1 MRKSKKKS
9 DKKLKMEN
17 FFNILNFDLDNDSKF
32 SIFEV
37 VIIIFISIV
46 FGMIVGY
53 VLTYTRSPLG
63 SVKSNSKLSEIIS
76 TYNSIK
82 DNYYKEIDEDTLVN
96 AAVSGMIGSLDDN
109 YSNYMDSSTT
119 DSFNESV
126 EGSFVGIG
134 ITIMYDGEYNKIIAV
149 DDKGPSNKILKV
161 DDLIV
166 KVSGKDVRGIYGDDL
181 KKLIRGKVGTAVKI
195 KVLRNNKYLTFS
207 IKRTNIE
214 IETVKSN
221 YFDVESKRIGY
232 LDVDVISSNT
242 YKQFNKNLKRLENK
256 NIDSLIIDLRDN
268 PGGHLSQ
275 TKEILSM
282 FFNKKTVLYQLKD
295 KDTKK
300 KIYSSSN
307 ETRSYPIVILV
318 NDGSASASEIIT
330 SCFMENY
337 NNIKVVGTTTY
348 GKGTVQQSHQLS
360 TGTSIKY
367 TVQEWMTS
375 NGKSINEKGIKPD
388 EELLMNSEYYSN
400 PTYNTDNQLQKAIEI
415 LKSSSCL

>member
-1 MRKSKKKS
+1 MRKTKKKS

-17 FFNILNFDLDNDSKF
+17 FFNTLNFDLENDSKF

-46 FGMIVGY
+46 FGIIVGY

-82 DNYYKEIDEDTLVN
+82 DNYYKEIDDDTLVN
-96 AAVSGMIGSLDDN
+96 AAVSGMIGSLDDK

-119 DSFNESV
+119 DSFNENV

-134 ITIMYDGEYNKIIAV
+134 ITIMYDGEYNRIIAV

-166 KVSGKDVRGIYGDDL
+166 EVSGKDVRGIYGDDL
-181 KKLIRGKVGTAVKI
+181 KKLIRGKVGTTIKI
-195 KVLRNNKYLTFS
+195 KVLRNNKNLTFS

-214 IETVKSN
+214 IKTVKSN
-221 YFDVESKRIGY
+221 YFDVESKKIGY

-367 TVQEWMTS
+367 TVQEWLTS
-375 NGKSINEKGIKPD
+375 KGKSINEKGIKPD

-415 LKSSSCL
+415 LK

>member
-9 DKKLKMEN
+9 DKKVKKDN
-17 FFNILNFDLDNDSKF
+17 FFNVLDFNLDNDSKF

-46 FGMIVGY
+46 FGIIVGY

-82 DNYYKEIDEDTLVN
+82 NNYYKEIDDDTLVN
-96 AAVSGMIGSLDDN
+96 AAVSGMIGSLDDK
-109 YSNYMDSSTT
+109 YSNYMDSITT

-134 ITIMYDGEYNKIIAV
+134 ITIMFDGEYNKIIAV
-149 DDKGPSNKILKV
+149 DDKGPSKKSLKV

-166 KVSGKDVRGIYGDDL
+166 EVSGKDVRGIYGDDL
-181 KKLIRGKVGTAVKI
+181 RKLIRGKVGTTIKI

-214 IETVKSN
+214 IKTVKSN
-221 YFDVESKRIGY
+221 YFDVENKKIGY

-367 TVQEWMTS
+367 TVQEWLTS
-375 NGKSINEKGIKPD
+375 KGKSINEKGIKPD

-415 LKSSSCL
+415 LK

>member
-9 DKKLKMEN
+9 DKELKMEN
-17 FFNILNFDLDNDSKF
+17 FFNILNFDLENDSKF

-46 FGMIVGY
+46 FGIIVGY

-82 DNYYKEIDEDTLVN
+82 DNYYKEIDDDTLVN
-96 AAVSGMIGSLDDN
+96 AAVSGMIGSLDDK

-166 KVSGKDVRGIYGDDL
+166 EVSGKDVRGIYGDDL
-181 KKLIRGKVGTAVKI
+181 KKLIRGKVGTTVKI
-195 KVLRNNKYLTFS
+195 KVLRNNKNLTFS

-367 TVQEWMTS
+367 TVQEWLTS
-375 NGKSINEKGIKPD
+375 KGKSINEKGIKPD

-415 LKSSSCL
+415 LK

>member
-82 DNYYKEIDEDTLVN
+82 DNYYEEIDEDTLVN

-330 SCFMENY
+330 SCFMKNY

-367 TVQEWMTS
+367 TVQEWLTS

-415 LKSSSCL
+415 LK

>member
-1 MRKSKKKS
+1 MRKTKKKS

-17 FFNILNFDLDNDSKF
+17 FFNILNFDLENDSKF

-46 FGMIVGY
+46 FGIIVGY

-82 DNYYKEIDEDTLVN
+82 DNYYKEIDDDTLVN
-96 AAVSGMIGSLDDN
+96 AAVSGMIGSLDDK

-149 DDKGPSNKILKV
+149 DDKGPSNNNLKV

-166 KVSGKDVRGIYGDDL
+166 EVSGKDVRGIYGDDL
-181 KKLIRGKVGTAVKI
+181 KKLIRGKVGTTVKI
-195 KVLRNNKYLTFS
+195 KVLRNNKNLTFS

-367 TVQEWMTS
+367 TVQEWLTS
-375 NGKSINEKGIKPD
+375 KGKSINEKGIKPD

-415 LKSSSCL
+415 LK

>member
-1 MRKSKKKS
+1 MRKTKKKS

-17 FFNILNFDLDNDSKF
+17 FFNILNFDLENDSKF

-46 FGMIVGY
+46 FGIIVGY

-82 DNYYKEIDEDTLVN
+82 DNYYKEIDDDTLVN
-96 AAVSGMIGSLDDN
+96 AAVSGMIGSLDDK

-134 ITIMYDGEYNKIIAV
+134 ITIMYDDEYNKIIAV

-166 KVSGKDVRGIYGDDL
+166 EVSGKDVRGIYGDDL
-181 KKLIRGKVGTAVKI
+181 KKLIRGKVGTTVKI

-221 YFDVESKRIGY
+221 FFDVESKRIGY

-367 TVQEWMTS
+367 TVQEWLTS
-375 NGKSINEKGIKPD
+375 KGKSINEKGIKPD

-415 LKSSSCL
+415 LK

>member
-1 MRKSKKKS
+1 MRKTKKKS

-17 FFNILNFDLDNDSKF
+17 FFNILNFDLENDSKF

-46 FGMIVGY
+46 FGIIVGY

-82 DNYYKEIDEDTLVN
+82 DNYYKKIDDDTLVN
-96 AAVSGMIGSLDDN
+96 AAVSGMIGSLDDK

-166 KVSGKDVRGIYGDDL
+166 EVSGKDVRGIYGDDL
-181 KKLIRGKVGTAVKI
+181 KKLIRGKVGTTVKI

-214 IETVKSN
+214 IKTVKSN

-367 TVQEWMTS
+367 TVQEWLTS
-375 NGKSINEKGIKPD
+375 KGKSINEKGIKPD

-415 LKSSSCL
+415 LK

>member
-1 MRKSKKKS
+1 MRKSNKKS
-9 DKKLKMEN
+9 DKKVKKDN
-17 FFNILNFDLDNDSKF
+17 FFNVLDFNLDNDSKF

-46 FGMIVGY
+46 FGIIVGY
-53 VLTYTRSPLG
+53 ILTYTRSPLS

-82 DNYYKEIDEDTLVN
+82 DNYYKEIDDDTLVN
-96 AAVSGMIGSLDDN
+96 AAVSGMIGSLDDK

-166 KVSGKDVRGIYGDDL
+166 EVSGKDVRGIYGDDL
-181 KKLIRGKVGTAVKI
+181 KKLIRGKVGTTVKI

-214 IETVKSN
+214 IKTVKSN
-221 YFDVESKRIGY
+221 YFDVESKKIGY

-367 TVQEWMTS
+367 TVQEWLTS
-375 NGKSINEKGIKPD
+375 KGKSINEKGIKPD

-415 LKSSSCL
+415 LK

>member
-1 MRKSKKKS
+1 MKKSKKKS
-9 DKKLKMEN
+9 DKKLEMEN
-17 FFNILNFDLDNDSKF
+17 FFNISNFDLDNDSKF

-82 DNYYKEIDEDTLVN
+82 DNYYKEIDEDALVN

-268 PGGHLSQ
+268 PGGQLSQ

-330 SCFMENY
+330 SCFMKNY

-367 TVQEWMTS
+367 TVQEWLTS

-415 LKSSSCL
+415 LK

>member
-367 TVQEWMTS
+367 TVQEWLTS

-400 PTYNTDNQLQKAIEI
+400 PTYNTDNQLQNAIEI
-415 LKSSSCL
+415 LK

>member
-1 MRKSKKKS
+1 MRKTKKKS

-17 FFNILNFDLDNDSKF
+17 FFNILNFDLENDSKF

-46 FGMIVGY
+46 FGIIVGY

-82 DNYYKEIDEDTLVN
+82 DNYYKEIDDDTLVN
-96 AAVSGMIGSLDDN
+96 AAVSGMIGSLDDK

-149 DDKGPSNKILKV
+149 DDKGPSNNILKV

-166 KVSGKDVRGIYGDDL
+166 EVSGKDVRGIYGDDL
-181 KKLIRGKVGTAVKI
+181 KKLIRGKVGTTVKI

-367 TVQEWMTS
+367 TVQEWLTS
-375 NGKSINEKGIKPD
+375 KGKSINEKGIKPD

-415 LKSSSCL
+415 LK

>member
-256 NIDSLIIDLRDN
+256 NIDSLIIVLRDN

-330 SCFMENY
+330 SCFMKNY

-367 TVQEWMTS
+367 TVQEWLTS

-415 LKSSSCL
+415 LK

>member
-367 TVQEWMTS
+367 TVQEWLTS
-375 NGKSINEKGIKPD
+375 NGKSINEKGIKLD

-415 LKSSSCL
+415 LK

>member
-1 MRKSKKKS
+1 MRKTKKKS

-17 FFNILNFDLDNDSKF
+17 FFNILNFDLENDSKF

-46 FGMIVGY
+46 FGIIVGY

-82 DNYYKEIDEDTLVN
+82 DNYYKEIDDDTLVN
-96 AAVSGMIGSLDDN
+96 AAVSGMIGSLDDK

-166 KVSGKDVRGIYGDDL
+166 EVSGKDVRGIYGDDL
-181 KKLIRGKVGTAVKI
+181 KKLIRGKVGTTVKI
-195 KVLRNNKYLTFS
+195 KVLRNNKNLTFS

-268 PGGHLSQ
+268 LGGHLSQ

-367 TVQEWMTS
+367 TVQEWLTS
-375 NGKSINEKGIKPD
+375 KGKSINEKGIKPD

-415 LKSSSCL
+415 LK

>member
-96 AAVSGMIGSLDDN
+96 AAISGMIGSLDDN

-330 SCFMENY
+330 SCFMKNY

-367 TVQEWMTS
+367 TVQEWLTS

-415 LKSSSCL
+415 LK

>member
-1 MRKSKKKS
+1 MRKTKKKS

-17 FFNILNFDLDNDSKF
+17 FFNILNFDLENDSKF

-46 FGMIVGY
+46 FGIIVGY

-82 DNYYKEIDEDTLVN
+82 DNYYKEIDDDTLVN
-96 AAVSGMIGSLDDN
+96 AAVSGMIGSLDDK

-166 KVSGKDVRGIYGDDL
+166 EVSGKDVRGIYGDDL
-181 KKLIRGKVGTAVKI
+181 KKLIRGKVGTTVKI

-214 IETVKSN
+214 IKTVKSN
-221 YFDVESKRIGY
+221 YFDVESKKIGY

-367 TVQEWMTS
+367 TVQEWLTS
-375 NGKSINEKGIKPD
+375 KGKSINEKGIKPD

-400 PTYNTDNQLQKAIEI
+400 PTYDTDNQLQKAIEI
-415 LKSSSCL
+415 LK

>member
-367 TVQEWMTS
+367 TVQEWLTS

-388 EELLMNSEYYSN
+388 EGLLMNSEYYSN

-415 LKSSSCL
+415 LK

>member
-1 MRKSKKKS
+1 MRKTKKKS

-17 FFNILNFDLDNDSKF
+17 FFNILNFDLENDSKF

-46 FGMIVGY
+46 FGIIVGY

-82 DNYYKEIDEDTLVN
+82 DNYYKEIDDDTLVN
-96 AAVSGMIGSLDDN
+96 AAVSGMIGSLDDK

-149 DDKGPSNKILKV
+149 DDKGPSNNILKV

-166 KVSGKDVRGIYGDDL
+166 EVSGKDVRGIYGDDL
-181 KKLIRGKVGTAVKI
+181 KKLIRGKVGTTVKI

-295 KDTKK
+295 KNTKK

-367 TVQEWMTS
+367 TVQEWLTS
-375 NGKSINEKGIKPD
+375 KGKSINEKGIKPD

-415 LKSSSCL
+415 LK

>member
-1 MRKSKKKS
+1 MRKTKKKS

-17 FFNILNFDLDNDSKF
+17 FFNILNFDLENDSKF

-46 FGMIVGY
+46 FGIIVGY

-82 DNYYKEIDEDTLVN
+82 DNYYKEIDDDTLVN
-96 AAVSGMIGSLDDN
+96 AAVSGMIGSLDDK

-166 KVSGKDVRGIYGDDL
+166 EVSGKDVRGIYGDDL
-181 KKLIRGKVGTAVKI
+181 KKLIRGKVGTTVKI

-221 YFDVESKRIGY
+221 FFDVESKRIGY

-307 ETRSYPIVILV
+307 GTRSYPIVILV

-367 TVQEWMTS
+367 TVQEWLTS
-375 NGKSINEKGIKPD
+375 KGKSINEKGIKPD

-415 LKSSSCL
+415 LK

>member
-1 MRKSKKKS
+1 MRKTKKKS

-17 FFNILNFDLDNDSKF
+17 FFNILNFDLENDSKF

-46 FGMIVGY
+46 FGIIVGY

-82 DNYYKEIDEDTLVN
+82 DNYYKEIDDDTLVN
-96 AAVSGMIGSLDDN
+96 AAVSGMIGSLDDK

-166 KVSGKDVRGIYGDDL
+166 EVSGKDVRGIYGDDL
-181 KKLIRGKVGTAVKI
+181 KKLIRGKVGTTVKI
-195 KVLRNNKYLTFS
+195 KVLRNNKNLTFS

-221 YFDVESKRIGY
+221 FFDVESKRIGY

-367 TVQEWMTS
+367 TVQEWLTS
-375 NGKSINEKGIKPD
+375 KGKSINEKGIKPD

-415 LKSSSCL
+415 LK

>member
-1 MRKSKKKS
+1 MRKTKKKS

-17 FFNILNFDLDNDSKF
+17 FFNILNFDLENDSKF

-46 FGMIVGY
+46 FGIIVGY

-82 DNYYKEIDEDTLVN
+82 DNYYKEIDDDTLVN
-96 AAVSGMIGSLDDN
+96 AAVSGMIGSLDDK

-149 DDKGPSNKILKV
+149 DDKGPSNNILKV

-166 KVSGKDVRGIYGDDL
+166 EVSGKDVRGIYGDDL
-181 KKLIRGKVGTAVKI
+181 KKLIRGKVGTTVKI
-195 KVLRNNKYLTFS
+195 KVLRNNKNLTFS

-214 IETVKSN
+214 IKTVKSN

-295 KDTKK
+295 KNTKK

-337 NNIKVVGTTTY
+337 NNIKVVGTATY

-367 TVQEWMTS
+367 TVQEWLTS
-375 NGKSINEKGIKPD
+375 KGKSINEKGIKPD

-415 LKSSSCL
+415 LK

>member
-109 YSNYMDSSTT
+109 YSNYMDSSIT

-330 SCFMENY
+330 SCFMKNY

-367 TVQEWMTS
+367 TVQEWLTS

-415 LKSSSCL
+415 LK

>member
-9 DKKLKMEN
+9 DKKVKKDN
-17 FFNILNFDLDNDSKF
+17 FFNILNFDLENDSKF

-46 FGMIVGY
+46 FGIIVGY

-82 DNYYKEIDEDTLVN
+82 NNYYKEIDDDTLVN
-96 AAVSGMIGSLDDN
+96 AAVSGMIGSLDDK
-109 YSNYMDSSTT
+109 YSNYMDSITT

-134 ITIMYDGEYNKIIAV
+134 ITIMFDGEYNKIIAV
-149 DDKGPSNKILKV
+149 DDKGPSKKSLKV

-166 KVSGKDVRGIYGDDL
+166 EVSGKDVRGIYGDDL
-181 KKLIRGKVGTAVKI
+181 RKLIRGKVGTTIKI

-214 IETVKSN
+214 IKTVKSN
-221 YFDVESKRIGY
+221 YFDVENKKIGY

-367 TVQEWMTS
+367 TVQEWLTS
-375 NGKSINEKGIKPD
+375 RGKSINEKGIKPD

-415 LKSSSCL
+415 LK

>member
-9 DKKLKMEN
+9 DKKAKKDN
-17 FFNILNFDLDNDSKF
+17 FFNNLEFDLENDSKF

-46 FGMIVGY
+46 FGIIVGY
-53 VLTYTRSPLG
+53 ILTYTRSPLG
-63 SVKSNSKLSEIIS
+63 SVKNNSKLSEIIS

-82 DNYYKEIDEDTLVN
+82 DNYYKEIDDDTLVN
-96 AAVSGMIGSLDDN
+96 AAVSGMIDSLDDK

-134 ITIMYDGEYNKIIAV
+134 ITIMFDGEYNKIIAV
-149 DDKGPSNKILKV
+149 DDKGPSKKSLKV

-166 KVSGKDVRGIYGDDL
+166 EVSGKDVKGVYGDDL
-181 KKLIRGKVGTAVKI
+181 RKLIRGKVGTTVKI

-275 TKEILSM
+275 TREILSM
-282 FFNKKTVLYQLKD
+282 FFNKKIVLYQLKD
-295 KDTKK
+295 KNTKK

-337 NNIKVVGTTTY
+337 KNIKVVGTTTY
-348 GKGTVQQSHQLS
+348 GKGTVQQSRQLS

-367 TVQEWMTS
+367 TVQEWLTS
-375 NGKSINEKGIKPD
+375 KGKSINEKGIKPD

-415 LKSSSCL
+415 LK

>member
-1 MRKSKKKS
+1 MRKTKKKS

-17 FFNILNFDLDNDSKF
+17 FFSILNFDLENDSKF

-46 FGMIVGY
+46 FGIIVGY

-82 DNYYKEIDEDTLVN
+82 DNYYKEIDDDTLVN
-96 AAVSGMIGSLDDN
+96 AAVSGMIGSLDDK

-166 KVSGKDVRGIYGDDL
+166 EVSGKDVRGIYGDDL
-181 KKLIRGKVGTAVKI
+181 KKLIRGKVGTTVKI

-295 KDTKK
+295 KNTKK

-367 TVQEWMTS
+367 TVQEWLTS
-375 NGKSINEKGIKPD
+375 KGKSINEKGIKPD

-415 LKSSSCL
+415 LK

>member
-181 KKLIRGKVGTAVKI
+181 KKLIRGKVGTTIKI

-330 SCFMENY
+330 SCFMKNY
-337 NNIKVVGTTTY
+337 NNIKVVGITTY

-367 TVQEWMTS
+367 TVQEWLTS

-415 LKSSSCL
+415 LK

>member
-9 DKKLKMEN
+9 DKKVKKDN
-17 FFNILNFDLDNDSKF
+17 FFNMVDFNLDNDSKF

-46 FGMIVGY
+46 FGIIVGY
-53 VLTYTRSPLG
+53 ILTYTRSPLS

-82 DNYYKEIDEDTLVN
+82 DNYYKEIDDDTLVN
-96 AAVSGMIGSLDDN
+96 AAVSGIIGSLDDK

-149 DDKGPSNKILKV
+149 DDKGPSNEILKV

-166 KVSGKDVRGIYGDDL
+166 EVSGEDVRGIYGDDL
-181 KKLIRGKVGTAVKI
+181 RKLIRGKVGTTVKI

-221 YFDVESKRIGY
+221 YFDVENKRIGY

-307 ETRSYPIVILV
+307 ETRSYPIVILI

-330 SCFMENY
+330 SCLMENY

-367 TVQEWMTS
+367 TVQEWLTS

-388 EELLMNSEYYSN
+388 EELLMNSEYYFN
-400 PTYNTDNQLQKAIEI
+400 PTYNNDNQLQKAIEI
-415 LKSSSCL
+415 LK

>member
-1 MRKSKKKS
+1 MKKSKKKS
-9 DKKLKMEN
+9 DKKVKKDN
-17 FFNILNFDLDNDSKF
+17 FFNNLEFDLENDSKF

-46 FGMIVGY
+46 FGIIVGY
-53 VLTYTRSPLG
+53 ILTYTRSPLG
-63 SVKSNSKLSEIIS
+63 SVKNNSKLSEIIS

-82 DNYYKEIDEDTLVN
+82 DNYYKEIDDDTLVN
-96 AAVSGMIGSLDDN
+96 AAVSGMIGSLDDK

-134 ITIMYDGEYNKIIAV
+134 ITIMFDGEYNKIIAV
-149 DDKGPSNKILKV
+149 DDKGPSKKSLKV

-166 KVSGKDVRGIYGDDL
+166 EVSGKDVKGVYGDDL
-181 KKLIRGKVGTAVKI
+181 RKLIRGKVGTTVKI

-256 NIDSLIIDLRDN
+256 NIDSLILDLRDN

-275 TKEILSM
+275 TREILSM

-295 KDTKK
+295 KNTKK
-300 KIYSSSN
+300 KIYSFSS

-337 NNIKVVGTTTY
+337 KNIRVVGTTTY
-348 GKGTVQQSHQLS
+348 GKGTVQQSRQLS

-367 TVQEWMTS
+367 TVQEWLTS
-375 NGKSINEKGIKPD
+375 KGKSINEKGIKPD

-415 LKSSSCL
+415 LK

>member
-367 TVQEWMTS
+367 TVQEWLTS

-388 EELLMNSEYYSN
+388 EEILMNSEYYSN

-415 LKSSSCL
+415 LK

>member
-9 DKKLKMEN
+9 DKKVKKDN
-17 FFNILNFDLDNDSKF
+17 FFNILNFDLENDSKF

-46 FGMIVGY
+46 FGIIVGY

-82 DNYYKEIDEDTLVN
+82 NNYYKEIDDDTLVN
-96 AAVSGMIGSLDDN
+96 AAVSGMIGSLDDK
-109 YSNYMDSSTT
+109 YSNYMDSITT

-149 DDKGPSNKILKV
+149 DDKGPSKKSLKV

-166 KVSGKDVRGIYGDDL
+166 EVSGKDVRGIYGDDL
-181 KKLIRGKVGTAVKI
+181 RKLIRGKVGTTIKI

-214 IETVKSN
+214 IKTVKSN
-221 YFDVESKRIGY
+221 YFDVENKKIGY

-367 TVQEWMTS
+367 TVQEWLTS
-375 NGKSINEKGIKPD
+375 KGKSINEKGIKPD

-415 LKSSSCL
+415 LK

>member
-1 MRKSKKKS
+1 MRKTKKKS

-17 FFNILNFDLDNDSKF
+17 FFNTLNFDLENDSKF

-46 FGMIVGY
+46 FGIIVGY

-82 DNYYKEIDEDTLVN
+82 DNYYKEIDDDTLVN
-96 AAVSGMIGSLDDN
+96 AAVSGMIGSLDDK

-166 KVSGKDVRGIYGDDL
+166 EVSGKDVRGIYGDDL
-181 KKLIRGKVGTAVKI
+181 KKLIRGKVGTTVKI
-195 KVLRNNKYLTFS
+195 KVLRNNKNLTFS

-367 TVQEWMTS
+367 TVQEWLTS
-375 NGKSINEKGIKPD
+375 KGKSINEKGIKPD

-415 LKSSSCL
+415 LK

>member
-161 DDLIV
+161 DDLVV

-330 SCFMENY
+330 SCFMKNY

-367 TVQEWMTS
+367 TVQEWLTS

-415 LKSSSCL
+415 LK

>member
-9 DKKLKMEN
+9 DKKVKKDN
-17 FFNILNFDLDNDSKF
+17 FFNILNFDLENDSKF

-46 FGMIVGY
+46 FGIIVGY

-82 DNYYKEIDEDTLVN
+82 DNYYKEIDDDTLVN
-96 AAVSGMIGSLDDN
+96 AAVSGMIGSLDDK

-166 KVSGKDVRGIYGDDL
+166 EVSGKDVRGIYGDDL
-181 KKLIRGKVGTAVKI
+181 KKLIRGKVGTTVKI

-214 IETVKSN
+214 IKTVKSN
-221 YFDVESKRIGY
+221 YFDVESKKIGY

-268 PGGHLSQ
+268 PGGHVSQ

-367 TVQEWMTS
+367 TVQEWLTS
-375 NGKSINEKGIKPD
+375 KGKSINEKGIKPD

-415 LKSSSCL
+415 LK

>member
-96 AAVSGMIGSLDDN
+96 AAVSGMIGSLDDK

-149 DDKGPSNKILKV
+149 DDKGPSNEILKV

-166 KVSGKDVRGIYGDDL
+166 EVSGEDVRGIYGDDL
-181 KKLIRGKVGTAVKI
+181 RKLIRGKVGTTVKI

-367 TVQEWMTS
+367 TVQEWLTS

-388 EELLMNSEYYSN
+388 EELLMNSEYYFN

-415 LKSSSCL
+415 LK

>member
-1 MRKSKKKS
+1 MRKTKKKS

-17 FFNILNFDLDNDSKF
+17 FFNILNFDLENDSKF

-46 FGMIVGY
+46 FGIIVGY

-82 DNYYKEIDEDTLVN
+82 DNYYKEIDDDTLVN
-96 AAVSGMIGSLDDN
+96 AAVSGMIGSLDDK

-166 KVSGKDVRGIYGDDL
+166 EVSGKDVRGIYGDDL
-181 KKLIRGKVGTAVKI
+181 KKLIRGKVGTTVKI

-367 TVQEWMTS
+367 TVQEWLTS
-375 NGKSINEKGIKPD
+375 KGKSINEKGIKPD

-415 LKSSSCL
+415 LK

>member
-9 DKKLKMEN
+9 DKKSKKDN
-17 FFNILNFDLDNDSKF
+17 FFNNLEFDLENDSKF

-46 FGMIVGY
+46 FGIIVGY
-53 VLTYTRSPLG
+53 ILTYTRSPLG
-63 SVKSNSKLSEIIS
+63 SVKNNSKLSEIIS

-82 DNYYKEIDEDTLVN
+82 DNYYKEIDDDTLVN
-96 AAVSGMIGSLDDN
+96 AAVSGMIGSLDDK

-134 ITIMYDGEYNKIIAV
+134 ITIIFDGEYNKIIAV
-149 DDKGPSNKILKV
+149 DDKGPSKKSLKV

-166 KVSGKDVRGIYGDDL
+166 EVSGKDVKGVYGDDL
-181 KKLIRGKVGTAVKI
+181 RKLIRGKVGTTVKI

-275 TKEILSM
+275 TREILSM

-295 KDTKK
+295 KNTKK

-337 NNIKVVGTTTY
+337 KNIKVVGTTTY
-348 GKGTVQQSHQLS
+348 GKGTVQQSRQLS

-367 TVQEWMTS
+367 TVQEWLTS
-375 NGKSINEKGIKPD
+375 KGKSINEKGIKPD

-415 LKSSSCL
+415 LK

>member
-1 MRKSKKKS
+1 MRKFKKKS
-9 DKKLKMEN
+9 DKKVKKDN
-17 FFNILNFDLDNDSKF
+17 FFNMVDFNLDNDSKF

-46 FGMIVGY
+46 FGIIVGY
-53 VLTYTRSPLG
+53 ILTYTRSPLS

-82 DNYYKEIDEDTLVN
+82 DNYYKEIDDDTLVN
-96 AAVSGMIGSLDDN
+96 AAVSGMIGSLDDK

-149 DDKGPSNKILKV
+149 DDKGPSNEILKV

-166 KVSGKDVRGIYGDDL
+166 EVSGEDVRGIYGDDL
-181 KKLIRGKVGTAVKI
+181 RKLIRGKVGTTVKI

-221 YFDVESKRIGY
+221 YFDVENKRIGY

-307 ETRSYPIVILV
+307 ETRSYPIVILI

-367 TVQEWMTS
+367 TVQEWLTS

-415 LKSSSCL
+415 LK

>member
-9 DKKLKMEN
+9 DKKVKKDN
-17 FFNILNFDLDNDSKF
+17 FFNMLDFNLDNDSKF

-46 FGMIVGY
+46 FGIIVGY
-53 VLTYTRSPLG
+53 ILTYTRSPLS

-82 DNYYKEIDEDTLVN
+82 DNYYKEIDDDTLVN
-96 AAVSGMIGSLDDN
+96 AAVSGMIGSLDDK
-109 YSNYMDSSTT
+109 YSNYMDSITT

-134 ITIMYDGEYNKIIAV
+134 ITIMFDGEYNKIIAV
-149 DDKGPSNKILKV
+149 DDKGPSKKSLKV

-166 KVSGKDVRGIYGDDL
+166 EVSGKDVRGIYGDDL
-181 KKLIRGKVGTAVKI
+181 RKLIRGKVGTTVKI

-221 YFDVESKRIGY
+221 YFDVENKKIGY

-242 YKQFNKNLKRLENK
+242 YKQFNKNLKRLEDK

-307 ETRSYPIVILV
+307 VTRSYPIVILV

-367 TVQEWMTS
+367 TVQEWLTS
-375 NGKSINEKGIKPD
+375 KGKSINEKGIKPD

-415 LKSSSCL
+415 LK

>member
-17 FFNILNFDLDNDSKF
+17 FFNILNFDLGNDSKF

-330 SCFMENY
+330 SCFMKNY

-367 TVQEWMTS
+367 TVQEWLTS
-375 NGKSINEKGIKPD
+375 NGKTINEKGIKPD

-415 LKSSSCL
+415 LK